1 MQKPERAEAPRSASR
16 AAGTLPAALL
26 LAGLLA
32 GPPALAQEPAEPEVD
47 TTASRTLAL
56 HLYEGHHYLDALP
69 LLEQLAAEDSDDA
82 QVQEALGFCLLATAA
97 TLDDAEERRQ
107 MRLRA
112 RQALLRSQELGND
125 TSFVR
130 TLLEQLPP
138 DGSETPFSANPAVD
152 AAMREGEAAFVAGD
166 WEAALTAYH
175 RALAL
180 DPTHYEAA
188 LFIGDV
194 YFAQQQLEEA
204 VRWFAVAVRND
215 PNGEAAYRYW
225 GDALMLQDMIK
236 RELTAVLSELPALE
250 DPKRTMLTLYYVV
263 KGKDHGLTANNRMR
277 VELQLKGSGK
287 IRKVVPYSA
296 LYYDGK
302 GTPWVYVSTKKLTFE
317 RKRVEVERIE
327 GESAVL
333 KSGPEVGTRVAT
345 VGVALLYGAE
355 VIFKR

>member
-1 MQKPERAEAPRSASR
+1 MNKKTLITVTPRSDRTIVAGGLVTF
-16 AAGTLPAALL
+16 AATAALL
-26 LAGLLA
+26 LAPVAAQAAGSGPA
-32 GPPALAQEPAEPEVD
+32 GPSAAVTFEKIPGSAIKRVILTAKAAERLGIELGEVSEKTIIRKQMFGGQVIHQLRVRVAHEKARGAFGGFARVAASPAPKPG
-47 TTASRTLAL
+47 TAKPTGPMAGEAWIRLAL
-56 HLYEGHHYLDALP
+56 SEDEWARVAKDKPARVLP
-69 LLEQLAAEDSDDA
+69 L
-82 QVQEALGFCLLATAA
+82 AT
-97 TLDDAEERRQ
+97 
-107 MRLRA
+107 
-112 RQALLRSQELGND
+112 
-125 TSFVR
+125 R
-130 TLLEQLPP
+130 T
-138 DGSETPFSANPAVD
+138 
-152 AAMREGEAAFVAGD
+152 
-166 WEAALTAYH
+166 
-175 RALAL
+175 
-180 DPTHYEAA
+180 
-188 LFIGDV
+188 
-194 YFAQQQLEEA
+194 
-204 VRWFAVAVRND
+204 
-215 PNGEAAYRYW
+215 
-225 GDALMLQDMIK
+225 MIK